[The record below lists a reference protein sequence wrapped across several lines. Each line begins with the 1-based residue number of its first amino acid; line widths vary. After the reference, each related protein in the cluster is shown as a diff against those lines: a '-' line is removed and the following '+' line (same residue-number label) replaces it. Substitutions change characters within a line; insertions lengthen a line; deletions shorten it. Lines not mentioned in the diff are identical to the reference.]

1 MSVYYFPFKATWF
14 DFCLSES
21 LNWDSWSDDDD
32 FPNNITDVFQAT
44 FFYVKEDGQ
53 NI

>member
-1 MSVYYFPFKATWF
+1 MNEFSRHSLNGF

-21 LNWDSWSDDDD
+21 LNWNTWSDDVD
-32 FPNNITDVFQAT
+32 FPSNITDVFQAT
-44 FFYVKEDGQ
+44 FFCVKEDGR